1 VQQKPRKAVDIEEIR
16 RKNINYWAD
25 KLGRNILAEKIG
37 YKDTVYI
44 NQLCAGHGSFGSRTA
59 RKIEKA
65 LELDKGWF
73 DVLHG
78 EDAAGT
84 SFARPLILKIAS
96 ETNDFTQAEFAELL
110 LQIEI
115 IKRRKRG
122 DF

>member
-1 VQQKPRKAVDIEEIR
+1 MDIDEIR

-25 KLGRNILAEKIG
+25 KLGRNILAEKVG

-59 RKIEKA
+59 RKLEKA
-65 LELDKGWF
+65 LGLEKGWF

-78 EDAAGT
+78 EDAVGT
-84 SFARPLILKIAS
+84 SFAPPLILKKIAA
-96 ETNDFTQAEFAELL
+96 ETHDFTQAELAELM

-122 DF
+122 DL

>member
-1 VQQKPRKAVDIEEIR
+1 VLRKQRKAVDIEEIR
-16 RKNINYWAD
+16 RKNINHWAD

-65 LELDKGWF
+65 LELEKGWF
-73 DVLHG
+73 DVLHD
-78 EDAAGT
+78 ETIKPSKSVLLQKIDA
-84 SFARPLILKIAS
+84 
-96 ETNDFTQAEFAELL
+96 ETKDFTQSEIAELM

-122 DF
+122 DL